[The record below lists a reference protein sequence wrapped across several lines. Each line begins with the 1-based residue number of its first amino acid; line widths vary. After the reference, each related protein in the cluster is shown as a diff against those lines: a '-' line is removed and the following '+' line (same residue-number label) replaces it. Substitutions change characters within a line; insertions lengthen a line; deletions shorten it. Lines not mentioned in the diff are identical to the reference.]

1 MAEQLVTIKEAEDIL
16 GISNLYPSVEKYR
29 YPDPACVSAGHYLY
43 RLADLERVAE
53 KLRQRQ
59 PVSESTRLRRGRN
72 TAKDYRSAARLG
84 QMLRGIGVIGHG

>member
-16 GISNLYPSVEKYR
+16 GISNIYLSIEEYR
-29 YPDPACVSAGHYLY
+29 YPDPVCVSAGHYLY
-43 RLADLERVAE
+43 RLADLERVVK

-59 PVSESTRLRRGRN
+59 PVSEGTRLCRGRN

-84 QMLRGIGVIGHG
+84 QMLRGIGVI